1 MHTCPLRSGPLRFA
15 SFGAHGCVHA
25 CFATHARSILTRGYS
40 CPLKPQ
46 IGQTFFLRGQPP
58 LIVSARLLVA
68 RANRAVTVFASFSS
82 LVPTLSIVCAV
93 CSSFAPPHSSV
104 TLIRFTQHPFFIPG
118 QEPSFAHS
126 FRFVPFI
133 LPLRNPASIW
143 LHPISSLSIQPLSS
157 IPPQTAILY
166 TPLLSI
172 AHSGTCLS
180 RHKLRLQKTA
190 PALPHA
196 AAFRCP
202 HFVAGFLL
210 PAPSLHSLTAR
221 ASPFGFAKK
230 STPLRSAAFSLAF
243 GRLKAALPALFP
255 LRPHTAPDHP
265 PLKKS
270 QSNFIPTQKPIPIQ
284 FEINIFS
291 KNKKENAKIAPFQ
304 ALRQGQALRVCYTKI
319 STPSGSIFVC
329 KTLTQPSTSLS

>member
-1 MHTCPLRSGPLRFA
+1 MPIALRLTPLRYVWCSWSRACLFCYTRSLNPHPWLLLPPKTPNRLYHFLSGGSRHSLFLL
-15 SFGAHGCVHA
+15 A
-25 CFATHARSILTRGYS
+25 CWSL
-40 CPLKPQ
+40 
-46 IGQTFFLRGQPP
+46 
-58 LIVSARLLVA
+58 

-93 CSSFAPPHSSV
+93 CSSFASPHSSV
-104 TLIRFTQHPFFIPG
+104 MLIRSTQHPFFIPG
-118 QEPSFAHS
+118 QEPSFALS
-126 FRFVPFI
+126 LRSVTFI
-133 LPLRNPASIW
+133 LPLSNPLPSL
-143 LHPISSLSIQPLSS
+143 LHAIPSYRISPTSSS

-166 TPLLSI
+166 TPLHVI

-180 RHKLRLQKTA
+180 PHKLRLQKTA

-243 GRLKAALPALFP
+243 GWLKAALPIL
-255 LRPHTAPDHP
+255 LIIV
-265 PLKKS
+265 KS
-270 QSNFIPTQKPIPIQ
+270 T
-284 FEINIFS
+284 
-291 KNKKENAKIAPFQ
+291 
-304 ALRQGQALRVCYTKI
+304 
-319 STPSGSIFVC
+319 
-329 KTLTQPSTSLS
+329 

>member
-126 FRFVPFI
+126 ATFRSVHFAVEESPAIFAARNSILSLFPRFHLQSLLKRQFSTLHFSQSLIQALAFPGTSSVCKKLRQPCRTRQHSAALTSLRASCCLRPRSTRLRLAPLPSASLKKALRFVPLLFHS
-133 LPLRNPASIW
+133 PSVGSR
-143 LHPISSLSIQPLSS
+143 LH
-157 IPPQTAILY
+157 Y
-166 TPLLSI
+166 LL
-172 AHSGTCLS
+172 C
-180 RHKLRLQKTA
+180 
-190 PALPHA
+190 
-196 AAFRCP
+196 F
-202 HFVAGFLL
+202 HFA
-210 PAPSLHSLTAR
+210 
-221 ASPFGFAKK
+221 
-230 STPLRSAAFSLAF
+230 
-243 GRLKAALPALFP
+243 
-255 LRPHTAPDHP
+255 
-265 PLKKS
+265 
-270 QSNFIPTQKPIPIQ
+270 
-284 FEINIFS
+284 
-291 KNKKENAKIAPFQ
+291 
-304 ALRQGQALRVCYTKI
+304 
-319 STPSGSIFVC
+319 
-329 KTLTQPSTSLS
+329 LTQPPTTHP

>member
-1 MHTCPLRSGPLRFA
+1 M
-15 SFGAHGCVHA
+15 
-25 CFATHARSILTRGYS
+25 
-40 CPLKPQ
+40 
-46 IGQTFFLRGQPP
+46 
-58 LIVSARLLVA
+58 
-68 RANRAVTVFASFSS
+68 
-82 LVPTLSIVCAV
+82 PTLSIVCAV

>member
-1 MHTCPLRSGPLRFA
+1 
-15 SFGAHGCVHA
+15 
-25 CFATHARSILTRGYS
+25 
-40 CPLKPQ
+40 
-46 IGQTFFLRGQPP
+46 
-58 LIVSARLLVA
+58 
-68 RANRAVTVFASFSS
+68 
-82 LVPTLSIVCAV
+82 
-93 CSSFAPPHSSV
+93 
-104 TLIRFTQHPFFIPG
+104 
-118 QEPSFAHS
+118 
-126 FRFVPFI
+126 
-133 LPLRNPASIW
+133 
-143 LHPISSLSIQPLSS
+143 
-157 IPPQTAILY
+157 
-166 TPLLSI
+166 
-172 AHSGTCLS
+172 
-180 RHKLRLQKTA
+180 LQKTA
-190 PALPHA
+190 PALPQA

-270 QSNFIPTQKPIPIQ
+270 QSNFIPTQKPVPSH

-329 KTLTQPSTSLS
+329 KTLTQPSTSLARRHSFFFFSSFRFRGRKIIKDELSAIYKV

>member
-15 SFGAHGCVHA
+15 SFGAHGRVHA

-126 FRFVPFI
+126 VTFRSVHFAVEES
-133 LPLRNPASIW
+133 LPIR
-143 LHPISSLSIQPLSS
+143 LHPISFLAISLYLQSLLKRQFSTLHFSQSLIQALAFPCTSS
-157 IPPQTAILY
+157 V
-166 TPLLSI
+166 
-172 AHSGTCLS
+172 CK
-180 RHKLRLQKTA
+180 KLRQPCRKRQHSA
-190 PALPHA
+190 ALT
-196 AAFRCP
+196 
-202 HFVAGFLL
+202 
-210 PAPSLHSLTAR
+210 SLR
-221 ASPFGFAKK
+221 ASCC
-230 STPLRSAAFSLAF
+230 
-243 GRLKAALPALFP
+243 
-255 LRPHTAPDHP
+255 LRP
-265 PLKKS
+265 
-270 QSNFIPTQKPIPIQ
+270 
-284 FEINIFS
+284 
-291 KNKKENAKIAPFQ
+291 
-304 ALRQGQALRVCYTKI
+304 R
-319 STPSGSIFVC
+319 STR
-329 KTLTQPSTSLS
+329 

>member
-157 IPPQTAILY
+157 MPPQTAILS
-166 TPLLSI
+166 TSLLSI

-230 STPLRSAAFSLAF
+230 ALLFVPLLFHSPSV
-243 GRLKAALPALFP
+243 GSRLHYLLCFHFA
-255 LRPHTAPDHP
+255 
-265 PLKKS
+265 
-270 QSNFIPTQKPIPIQ
+270 
-284 FEINIFS
+284 
-291 KNKKENAKIAPFQ
+291 
-304 ALRQGQALRVCYTKI
+304 
-319 STPSGSIFVC
+319 
-329 KTLTQPSTSLS
+329 LTQPPTTHP